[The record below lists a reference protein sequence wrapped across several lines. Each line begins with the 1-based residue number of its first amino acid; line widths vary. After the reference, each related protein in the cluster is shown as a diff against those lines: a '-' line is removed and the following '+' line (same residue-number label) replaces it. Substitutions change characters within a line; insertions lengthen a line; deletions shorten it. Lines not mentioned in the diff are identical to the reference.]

1 MPRTRETLS
10 LGPKTGHFL
19 LLMYACITDVS
30 CMHVCGYGI
39 ILTHTPHT
47 IPYSFH
53 TIKLL
58 KHFILLL
65 SVYKIKYNNF
75 WLFSLISIKHALL
88 FMGILPLQSTDVASI
103 NSNGGAQYWL
113 LSFNLLAQNQRWS
126 SYKQATTARR
136 DVRCLTDNQPT
147 RADAIKAGAGVDLP
161 CK

>member
-19 LLMYACITDVS
+19 LFDVCMYNGSIYACMES
-30 CMHVCGYGI
+30 F
-39 ILTHTPHT
+39 LHTLPDRHT
-47 IPYSFH
+47 FH

-58 KHFILLL
+58 KHFILLVSL
-65 SVYKIKYNNF
+65 YKIKYNNF
-75 WLFSLISIKHALL
+75 CLFSLISIKHALL
-88 FMGILPLQSTDVASI
+88 FMGILHVQSTDVASI

-126 SYKQATTARR
+126 RYKQATTARR

-147 RADAIKAGAGVDLP
+147 RADAIKAGAAVDLP